1 MAAEDEEIVYV
12 VADVPVDAV
21 LAPGT
26 AYTISGLDTHA
37 PKITIGEGDAAK
49 TISGALIET
58 VYLGLAFST
67 TAKAYYYRD
76 VEGTK
81 DAPERTPWYCRAA
94 WILQGIT
101 LPASFLIFV
110 LYWKSQERNH
120 ASLP

>member
-49 TISGALIET
+49 TIAGALIET
-58 VYLGLAFST
+58 VSST
-67 TAKAYYYRD
+67 I
-76 VEGTK
+76 VV
-81 DAPERTPWYCRAA
+81 DAGAGGDGAA
-94 WILQGIT
+94 RVVAVSNNEL
-101 LPASFLIFV
+101 
-110 LYWKSQERNH
+110 KE
-120 ASLP
+120 